1 MNLEIAYRES
11 LDELGYD
18 LDEIYQLDNQNMNH
32 HIGNCTG
39 SSSKSSMT
47 FNKNLQDIS
56 ESLIDSLAT
65 FELPAWG
72 YGLKYKFGTFK

>member
-1 MNLEIAYRES
+1 
-11 LDELGYD
+11 
-18 LDEIYQLDNQNMNH
+18 MNH

>member
-18 LDEIYQLDNQNMNH
+18 LDEIYKLDNQNMNH

-47 FNKNLQDIS
+47 FNKNL
-56 ESLIDSLAT
+56 
-65 FELPAWG
+65 
-72 YGLKYKFGTFK
+72 

>member
-39 SSSKSSMT
+39 SSSKSPMT
-47 FNKNLQDIS
+47 FNKNL
-56 ESLIDSLAT
+56 
-65 FELPAWG
+65 
-72 YGLKYKFGTFK
+72 